1 MWERRDSA
9 TGQNR
14 IPVIDHRTAE
24 MAAAAGG
31 DEEAPPS
38 PNSGRLKLLCSYGGK
53 ILPRPLDGQLKYVG
67 GETRVLAVPRSV
79 SFAELKGRI
88 GSMFEA
94 REVAVKYQLAPEE
107 LDVLVSV
114 TCDEDLAHMLD
125 EYDRSCPAAATLLPL
140 SSPPSAGNSPTSS
153 SAVRCGAGRGMHRVR
168 STPNLGGSGSGSGS
182 GPGPAH
188 NFSGPLQ
195 YYYYSPYHHYSGP
208 GRNVGGFGGFGGGAQ
223 RYDVCRCGC
232 GCGCRVAWGPQQ
244 PPTPRGH
251 YALGTGGGGGC
262 ACVGHVD
269 DGAHLPPRSGPSA
282 VPTRKMTIW
291 E

>member
-1 MWERRDSA
+1 
-9 TGQNR
+9 
-14 IPVIDHRTAE
+14 

-125 EYDRSCPAAATLLPL
+125 EYDRSCCSSSPSASPRFRLFLFPLPLPSSNRHVDGPAAATLLPL

-168 STPNLGGSGSGSGS
+168 STPNLGGSGSGSG
-182 GPGPAH
+182 
-188 NFSGPLQ
+188 
-195 YYYYSPYHHYSGP
+195 
-208 GRNVGGFGGFGGGAQ
+208 NVGGFGGFGGGAQ
-223 RYDVCRCGC
+223 RYDVCRC